1 MKKELRK
8 RTCRVCHQYI
18 PSAYRMK
25 NHYKIHAQNFDD
37 LNQDKEEN
45 EINSSGKEC
54 AKKIHQSLFNPTSSV
69 NDACKT
75 EMLDWLRGDFD
86 RVEVARAST
95 TNNENSSVQQD
106 DDWVHFD

>member
-25 NHYKIHAQNFDD
+25 NHYKIHAQNFDE
-37 LNQDKEEN
+37 LNQDKEED
-45 EINSSGKEC
+45 ETISSGKEC
-54 AKKIHQSLFNPTSSV
+54 AKKIHDSFLNPTSSV
-69 NDACKT
+69 NSACKT

-86 RVEVARAST
+86 QVNINSASKSSTKPT
-95 TNNENSSVQQD
+95 TNDEEE
-106 DDWVHFD
+106 WVHLD